1 MKNEV
6 NRALVAK
13 KKQYINPSVQVAQ
26 FSTESTILALSNMG
40 MYDEQSGQ
48 W

>member
-1 MKNEV
+1 MKNV
-6 NRALVAK
+6 INRALVAK

-26 FSTESTILALSNMG
+26 FATESTLLAISSMG